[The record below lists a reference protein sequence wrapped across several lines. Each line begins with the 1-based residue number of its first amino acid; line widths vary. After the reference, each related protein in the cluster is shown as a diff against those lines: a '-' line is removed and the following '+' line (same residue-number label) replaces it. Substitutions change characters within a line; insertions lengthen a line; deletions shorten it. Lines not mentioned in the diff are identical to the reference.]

1 MSARSERL
9 LELMQ
14 ALRRRKRPVSA
25 RILAEEMGVSK
36 RSIYRDIDTLKSMGA
51 AIDGE
56 AGIGYMVR
64 AEYWLPPL
72 TFSTPELE
80 ALVLGLRGMIYGPDD
95 DLAQSARDAEAKL
108 IAALP
113 PEKRHEM
120 DAVGL
125 FAFPSR
131 TPEIAS
137 FLANLRHALREERV
151 IHLVYKDR
159 NEAVTTRDVWPVA
172 LGYRDDGQML
182 LAHCTLRNDFRNF
195 AIARIVDAAV
205 KDERMP
211 KRRQT
216 LLNTWIAR
224 NNMPDMR

>member
-1 MSARSERL
+1 MPARSERL

-25 RILAEEMGVSK
+25 QTLAEEMGVSK
-36 RSIYRDIDTLKSMGA
+36 RSIYRDINALKSMGA

-56 AGIGYMVR
+56 AGIGYIVR

-80 ALVLGLRGMIYGPDD
+80 ALVLGLRGMIHGPDL
-95 DLAQSARDAEAKL
+95 DLAASARDAEAKL

-120 DAVGL
+120 DAVAL

-131 TPEIAS
+131 NAEIAGR
-137 FLANLRHALREERV
+137 LADMRRALREERV
-151 IHLVYKDR
+151 IHLGYKDR
-159 NEAVTTRDVWPVA
+159 NDAVTTRDVWPVA

-182 LAHCTLRNDFRNF
+182 LAHCTLRNDFRSF
-195 AIARIVDAAV
+195 AISRILEARVT
-205 KDERMP
+205 DERMP

-216 LLNTWIAR
+216 LLSAWIAR
-224 NNMPDMR
+224 NNLPDLR